1 MRRAACPDDDHD
13 TSHDSAAEA
22 RSVLALVRR
31 IIRAVDVQSKRV
43 AKETGLTIPQ
53 LVVLQAIA
61 DLGEVTSGRLSA
73 QVSLSAATVTTI
85 LDKLEA
91 RGLVERYR
99 NAHDRRVVHAR
110 LTTAG
115 AAKLAQTPALLHVR
129 FTDAFG
135 QLPAARQSEI
145 LDALEAV
152 ADLLDPESTDAAPV
166 LEVGRLTD

>member
-1 MRRAACPDDDHD
+1 MRRATCPDDDHE
-13 TSHDSAAEA
+13 TDSPPEA

-99 NAHDRRVVHAR
+99 SAHDRRVVHAR

-129 FTDAFG
+129 FTHAFA
-135 QLPAARQSEI
+135 QLPAARRGEI

-152 ADLLDPESTDAAPV
+152 ADLLDPDSTDAAPV